1 MDLTIIRNADI
12 YAPEHLG
19 IKDVLIGGGRILSVD
34 GRIDSIRGA
43 REIDAEGEIL
53 EPGLVDGHVHIIG
66 GGGEDGML
74 SRVPPLR
81 EEKIV
86 KAGVTSLVGLLGTDG
101 YTRTV
106 RDLVAKS
113 KAINE
118 YGIFCRCLTG
128 SYQLPSPTITGD
140 VGDDIIYIDEVIG
153 VKVAVSDHRCSL
165 PTTEELLRLA
175 TTVRLASL
183 MSRKA
188 GVVHIHVGADRKG
201 IEQLFEIAETTPLPI
216 KHFYPTHMEGH
227 PEQCEKWLEM
237 GGHIDLTCKRNLGL
251 LIERLLEIN
260 PENLTLSTDSN
271 GSFPIWNERK
281 EIVGMGAGDILN
293 LRSTIDNLIYNEKMD
308 RTKVLSLCTRNAAKA
323 NRFEGRGEIREGN
336 YADLVLRDG
345 RNLRHVIAN
354 GVFMMTDGNVKRSMY
369 ENSFAI

>member
-12 YAPEHLG
+12 YSPEHLG
-19 IKDVLIGGGRILSVD
+19 TRDVLIGGGRILSVD
-34 GRIDSIRGA
+34 ERIDSIQGA

-106 RDLVAKS
+106 RDLVAKC

-118 YGIFCRCLTG
+118 YGLFCRCLTG
-128 SYQLPSPTITGD
+128 SYQIPSPTITGD

-153 VKVAVSDHRCSL
+153 VKIAVSDHRCSL
-165 PTTEELLRLA
+165 PTTAELLRLA

-188 GVVHIHVGADRKG
+188 GVVHIHVGAAESG
-201 IEQLFEIAETTPLPI
+201 IEQLFEIADTTPLPI

-227 PEQCEKWLEM
+227 PEQCVEWLSR
-237 GGHIDLTCKRNLGL
+237 GGHIDLTCKKNLGP
-251 LIERLLEIN
+251 LIDRLLDIN
-260 PENLTLSTDSN
+260 EENLTLSTDSN
-271 GSFPIWNERK
+271 GSFPMWNEKK
-281 EIVGMGAGDILN
+281 EIIGMGAGDILN
-293 LRSTIDNLIYNEKMD
+293 LRNTIDNLIYDEGMD
-308 RTKVLSLCTRNAAKA
+308 RTKILSLCTRNAARA
-323 NRFEGRGEIREGN
+323 NRMTGRGEIREGN

-345 RNLRHVIAN
+345 RKLRHVIAS
-354 GVFMMTDGNVKRSMY
+354 GQFMMEDGRIKESMY
-369 ENSFAI
+369 RNSFEI

>member
-12 YAPEHLG
+12 YSPEHLG
-19 IKDVLIGGGRILSVD
+19 IKDVLFGGGKILSID
-34 GRIDSIRGA
+34 ERIDSIKGA

-66 GGGEDGML
+66 GGGEDVML

-86 KAGVTSLVGLLGTDG
+86 KAGVTGLVGLLGTDG
-101 YTRTV
+101 YTKTV
-106 RDLVAKS
+106 RDLVAKC

-128 SYQLPSPTITGD
+128 SYQIPSPTITGD
-140 VGDDIIYIDEVIG
+140 VGDDIIFINEVIG
-153 VKVAVSDHRCSL
+153 VKGAVSDHRCSL

-201 IEQLFEIAETTPLPI
+201 IEQLFEIADTTPLPI

-227 PEQCEKWLEM
+227 PEQCEKWLSM
-237 GGHIDLTCKRNLGL
+237 GGHIDLTCKKDMAP
-251 LIERLLEIN
+251 LIEKLLKIN
-260 PENLTLSTDSN
+260 PDNLTLSTDSN
-271 GSFPIWNERK
+271 GSFPIWNSNK

-293 LRSTIDNLIYNEKMD
+293 LRNTIDSLIYDDGLD
-308 RTKVLSLCTRNAAKA
+308 RTKVLSLCTRNSAKA
-323 NRFEGRGEIREGN
+323 NKVELRGEIKEGN

-345 RNLRHVIAN
+345 RNLRHVIAS
-354 GVFMMTDGNVKRSMY
+354 GKFMMTDGKIKDSMY
-369 ENSFAI
+369 GNSFTI